1 MAGVTFDSVSKI
13 YPDGTRAVNALE
25 LQVEDGEFMVLV
37 GPSGCGKTTALRM
50 VAGLEE
56 ISAGVLRIGDRVVN
70 HVPSRDRDIAM
81 VFQSYAL
88 YPHLSVYDNIA
99 FGLKL
104 KKTPKAQIE
113 ERVQKAANLLG
124 LVDYLDRKP
133 RALSG
138 GQRQRV
144 AMGRAIVREP
154 AAFLMD
160 EPLSNL
166 DAKLRV
172 QMRAEI
178 AKLQSD
184 LGTTTVYVTHDQVEA
199 MTMGDRVAVMRKGE
213 LQQVAPPQELY
224 DSPLNLFVGG
234 FIGSPAMNMIEATLE
249 RSNGSLTA
257 VAGSQRIALGDETL
271 SVRPALKAFEGKRV
285 ILGIRPEDL
294 EDALLEEAA
303 SDQHMKGTVEL
314 TEALGSEIMVHFRID
329 AAACEHR
336 RDARAGRG
344 RRRDRTGE
352 GRDRRRRRDDGRP
365 LRRPLPRQGG
375 RRGRGRGGH
384 AGAAFLRPGDGS
396 RHLRQGTEGSR
407 LMNRQR
413 KILLG
418 LLLVLA
424 LALVAAGCGGDDDEE
439 TGGTTATTEETTEEQ
454 VSGSVSVM
462 GIWVGEEQKSF
473 QAVIDGFKEQQPDVT
488 VKYNPVGDNLPTVL
502 GTAVQ
507 GGNPPD
513 VAAIAQP
520 GLMTQFVEQGELK
533 PLDFA
538 EDAVVENF
546 GQSVVETGS
555 VEDSF
560 YGLLWKANNAST
572 IWYNVKAF
580 EDAGLEPPKTWD
592 ELLEGAETIKASG
605 VPAYSIAGAD
615 GWTLTDL
622 FENIYLRTAGPEK
635 YDQLSTA

>member
-1 MAGVTFDSVSKI
+1 
-13 YPDGTRAVNALE
+13 
-25 LQVEDGEFMVLV
+25 
-37 GPSGCGKTTALRM
+37 
-50 VAGLEE
+50 
-56 ISAGVLRIGDRVVN
+56 
-70 HVPSRDRDIAM
+70 
-81 VFQSYAL
+81 
-88 YPHLSVYDNIA
+88 
-99 FGLKL
+99 
-104 KKTPKAQIE
+104 
-113 ERVQKAANLLG
+113 
-124 LVDYLDRKP
+124 
-133 RALSG
+133 
-138 GQRQRV
+138 
-144 AMGRAIVREP
+144 
-154 AAFLMD
+154 
-160 EPLSNL
+160 
-166 DAKLRV
+166 
-172 QMRAEI
+172 
-178 AKLQSD
+178 
-184 LGTTTVYVTHDQVEA
+184 
-199 MTMGDRVAVMRKGE
+199 
-213 LQQVAPPQELY
+213 
-224 DSPLNLFVGG
+224 
-234 FIGSPAMNMIEATLE
+234 
-249 RSNGSLTA
+249 
-257 VAGSQRIALGDETL
+257 
-271 SVRPALKAFEGKRV
+271 
-285 ILGIRPEDL
+285 
-294 EDALLEEAA
+294 
-303 SDQHMKGTVEL
+303 
-314 TEALGSEIMVHFRID
+314 
-329 AAACEHR
+329 
-336 RDARAGRG
+336 
-344 RRRDRTGE
+344 
-352 GRDRRRRRDDGRP
+352 
-365 LRRPLPRQGG
+365 
-375 RRGRGRGGH
+375 
-384 AGAAFLRPGDGS
+384 
-396 RHLRQGTEGSR
+396 
-407 LMNRQR
+407 MNRQR

-424 LALVAAGCGGDDDEE
+424 LVLVAAGCGGDDDEE

-635 YDQLSTA
+635 YDQLSRHEIKWTDPSVKEALTEMAKVFNASDNLAGGTAGALQTDFPTSVSNVLSPNPKAAMVIEADFVPGVVKTPLKAETGYNFFTFPSINDSPASVVAKGNLVIAFRDNPAVRAFMDYLVSPESAEIWVKRGGFATPNKNVDSASYPDPLLRQTSETLAGAETLRFDLGDLQPSAFGATVGQGMWKLFQDLLKTPSDVDGIAQQLEAAAAKAFK